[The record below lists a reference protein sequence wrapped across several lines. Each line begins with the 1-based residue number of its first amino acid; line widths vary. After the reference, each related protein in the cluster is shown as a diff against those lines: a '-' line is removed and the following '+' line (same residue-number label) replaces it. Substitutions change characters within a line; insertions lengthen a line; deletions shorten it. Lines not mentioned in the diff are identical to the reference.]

1 VMAGEDGQA
10 AVELALVTPL
20 LFVLLLAV
28 VQVGLVVRDQV
39 LVVDAAREG
48 ARAAA
53 VDPAPDAGQKA
64 AGQVPGLN
72 TARMRVL
79 VTRGTGPG
87 ATVRVDVEY
96 RAPTDVPLL
105 GGFAPSVPLHGTAVL
120 RIET

>member
-1 VMAGEDGQA
+1 VRINDDGQA

-20 LFVLLLAV
+20 LFVVLLAV

-53 VDPAPDAGQKA
+53 VDPAPGA
-64 AGQVPGLN
+64 ANRAAARVPGLDS
-72 TARMRVL
+72 ARLRVM

-96 RAPTDVPLL
+96 QAPTDVPLL
-105 GGFAPSVPLHGTAVL
+105 GGFAPSIPLHGTAVL